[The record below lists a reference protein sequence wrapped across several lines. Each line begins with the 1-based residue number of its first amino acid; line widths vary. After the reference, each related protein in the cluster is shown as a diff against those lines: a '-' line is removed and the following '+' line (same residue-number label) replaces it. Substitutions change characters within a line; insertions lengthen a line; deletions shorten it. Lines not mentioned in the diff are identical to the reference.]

1 MVAVLLYTVYFI
13 DTDLGFGAE
22 TVADTGGIQHHLGVD
37 FLYGSSTAFGIN
49 IRMSEQYLLPMAR
62 NSVTGQ
68 TVKTQDLTGTRF
80 TQRQRVLAEDT
91 ARQLAERMSARTGDA
106 WQGFVRLYTPTVRG

>member
-1 MVAVLLYTVYFI
+1 MVAVLVYTDHI
-13 DTDLGFGAE
+13 TDTDLGFGAE
-22 TVADTGGIQHHLGVD
+22 TVAHACRVQHYLGMD
-37 FLYGSSTAFGIN
+37 FVYGSSTTFDIN

-91 ARQLAERMSARTGDA
+91 ARQLAERMSARTGDV

>member
-1 MVAVLLYTVYFI
+1 MVAVLLYAADII

-22 TVADTGGIQHHLGVD
+22 TVAYTCRVQHYLGMD
-37 FLYGSSTAFGIN
+37 FVYGSSTTFDIN